1 MSLWNNL
8 KTKLDETMDRI
19 QELTDA
25 KEAVENILMNIEAL
39 DLPNG
44 IQGSHHAEMEFGRT
58 LSSIEEELQELQD
71 KVAQL

>member
-1 MSLWNNL
+1 
-8 KTKLDETMDRI
+8 
-19 QELTDA
+19 
-25 KEAVENILMNIEAL
+25 MNIEAL